1 MIEKGESKMTSRD
14 PVIRLLSMICFAVAL
29 AGTAQAQNRTW
40 VSGVGDDLNPCSRT
54 APCKTFSGA
63 ISKTVTNGEI
73 NCLDPGGFGAVT
85 ITKSITID
93 CHEVYAG
100 VLQTANSNGVNIAID
115 NFAGTDTRRTVQL
128 RNLNFSGADTGA
140 RGISI
145 TGSSLGVNSEV
156 YVEDCMLDG
165 SFGTNGSG
173 INDARNGGGLL
184 SVSNTTIRNMLGA
197 GIGVTKSFLSGTTKV
212 VLNNVQVLNCATGV
226 SLSTNTRATILNSV
240 ITGNTTGIFSEDL
253 DGGVT
258 PTQVAIDH
266 CVVSKNGT
274 GFQASTNSTMR
285 VSNTT
290 AMNNTT
296 ALFSGTVLSYGNNQT
311 GGAVFSGPVL
321 QT

>member
-1 MIEKGESKMTSRD
+1 MITRD
-14 PVIRLLSMICFAVAL
+14 PVMRLLLILCFAVAV
-29 AGTAQAQNRTW
+29 AGTAQAQSRTW
-40 VSGVGDDLNPCSRT
+40 VSGEGDDINPCSRT
-54 APCKTFSGA
+54 APCKTFAGA

-115 NFAGTDTRRTVQL
+115 NFAGTDTRRTVRL
-128 RNLNFSGADTGA
+128 RNLNLSGADTGA

-156 YVEDCMLDG
+156 YVEDCLLDG

-173 INDARNGGGLL
+173 ISDARNGGGLL

-197 GIGVTKSFLSGTTKV
+197 GIGVTKSFLSGTTRV
-212 VLNNVQVLNCATGV
+212 VINKVQVLNCATGV
-226 SLSTNTRATILNSV
+226 SLSTNSRATILNSV

-311 GGAVFSGPVL
+311 GGAAFSGPVS

>member
-1 MIEKGESKMTSRD
+1 MNTRD
-14 PVIRLLSMICFAVAL
+14 PIIRLLLIICFAVAL
-29 AGTAQAQNRTW
+29 AGAAQAQSRTW
-40 VSGVGDDLNPCSRT
+40 VSGVGDDMNPCSRT
-54 APCKTFSGA
+54 SPCKTFSGA
-63 ISKTVTNGEI
+63 ISKTATNGEI
-73 NCLDPGGFGAVT
+73 NCLHPRGFGAVT

-93 CHEVYAG
+93 CHEVFAS
-100 VLQTANSNGVNIAID
+100 VLQSAGSNGVNIAID
-115 NFAGTDTRRTVQL
+115 SFAGTDTRRTVQL

-145 TGSSLGVNSEV
+145 TGSTLGVNSEV

-165 SFGTNGSG
+165 SFGGTGNGIS
-173 INDARNGGGLL
+173 DARNGGGLL
-184 SVSNTTIRNMLGA
+184 SVSNTTIRNMIGP
-197 GIGVTKSFLSGTTKV
+197 GIGITKSFLSGTTKV
-212 VLNNVQVLNCATGV
+212 LLNKVQVLNCSTGV
-226 SLSTNTRATILNSV
+226 SLSTNTRATIFNSV

-253 DGGVT
+253 DGGGT
-258 PTQVAIDH
+258 ATQVAIDH

-311 GGAVFSGPVL
+311 GGAAFSGPVL

>member
-1 MIEKGESKMTSRD
+1 MNARD
-14 PVIRLLSMICFAVAL
+14 PITRLLLIICFAVAF
-29 AGTAQAQNRTW
+29 ATAAQAQATRTW
-40 VSGVGDDLNPCSRT
+40 VSGVGDDVNPCSRT

-63 ISKTVTNGEI
+63 ISKTAVNGEI

-85 ITKSITID
+85 ISKSIQID

-100 VLQTANSNGVNIAID
+100 VLHSGATNGVNIAID
-115 NFAGTDTRRTVQL
+115 NFASSDTRRTVRL
-128 RNLNFSGADTGA
+128 RNLNFSGFDTGA

-156 YVEDCMLDG
+156 FVEDCLMDG
-165 SFGTNGSG
+165 SFGGTGDG
-173 INDARNGGGLL
+173 IRDARGGGGLL

-197 GIGVTKSFLSGTTKV
+197 GVTVVKSFLSGHTKV
-212 VLNNVQVLNCATGV
+212 VLNKVQVLNCATGV
-226 SLSTNTRATILNSV
+226 SLSTNSKGTISDSV
-240 ITGNTTGIFSEDL
+240 ISGNTVGIFSEDL
-253 DGGVT
+253 DGGVID
-258 PTQVAIDH
+258 TQVAIDH

-311 GGAVFSGPVL
+311 GGAAFSGPVL

>member
-1 MIEKGESKMTSRD
+1 MTTRD
-14 PVIRLLSMICFAVAL
+14 PVMRLLLLICFAVAV
-29 AGTAQAQNRTW
+29 AGTAPAQSRTW
-40 VSGVGDDLNPCSRT
+40 VSGEGDDINPCSRT
-54 APCKTFSGA
+54 APCKTFAGA
-63 ISKTVTNGEI
+63 ISKTATNGEI
-73 NCLDPGGFGAVT
+73 NCLDPAGFGAVT

-115 NFAGTDTRRTVQL
+115 NFVGTDTRRTVQL

-173 INDARNGGGLL
+173 ISDARNGGGLL

-197 GIGVTKSFLSGTTKV
+197 GIGVAKSFLSGTTRV
-212 VLNNVQVLNCATGV
+212 VLNGVQVLNCATGV
-226 SLSTNTRATILNSV
+226 SLSTNTRATIMNSV

-311 GGAVFSGPVL
+311 GGAAFSGPVL

>member
-1 MIEKGESKMTSRD
+1 MTTRD
-14 PVIRLLSMICFAVAL
+14 PVMRLLLLLCFAVAV
-29 AGTAQAQNRTW
+29 AGTAPAQSRTW
-40 VSGVGDDLNPCSRT
+40 VSGEGDDINPCSRT
-54 APCKTFSGA
+54 APCKTFAGA
-63 ISKTVTNGEI
+63 ISKTATNGEI
-73 NCLDPGGFGAVT
+73 NCLDPAGFGAVT

-115 NFAGTDTRRTVQL
+115 NFVGTDTRRTVQL

-173 INDARNGGGLL
+173 ISDARNGGGLL

-197 GIGVTKSFLSGTTKV
+197 GIGVAKSFLSGTTRV
-212 VLNNVQVLNCATGV
+212 VLNRVQVLNCATGV
-226 SLSTNTRATILNSV
+226 SLSTNTRATIMNSV

-311 GGAVFSGPVL
+311 GGAAFSGPVL

>member
-1 MIEKGESKMTSRD
+1 MTTRD
-14 PVIRLLSMICFAVAL
+14 PVMRLLLTICFAVAL
-29 AGTAQAQNRTW
+29 AGAAHAQSRTW
-40 VSGVGDDLNPCSRT
+40 VSGVGDDMNPCSRT
-54 APCKTFSGA
+54 SPCKTFAGA
-63 ISKTVTNGEI
+63 ISKTATNGEI
-73 NCLDPGGFGAVT
+73 NCIDPGGFGAVT

-93 CHEVYAG
+93 CHEVVAG
-100 VLQTANSNGVNIAID
+100 VLQTANANGVIIAID

-128 RNLNFSGADTGA
+128 RNLNISGADTGA

-145 TGSSLGVNSEV
+145 VGSTLGVNSEV

-173 INDARNGGGLL
+173 ISDARNGGGLL

-212 VLNNVQVLNCATGV
+212 VINKVQVLNCATGV
-226 SLSTNTRATILNSV
+226 SLSTNTRATIFNSV
-240 ITGNTTGIFSEDL
+240 ISGNTTGIFSEDL
-253 DGGVT
+253 DGGVIA
-258 PTQVAIDH
+258 TQVAIDH
-266 CVVSKNGT
+266 CVVSKNAT

-296 ALFSGTVLSYGNNQT
+296 ALSSGTVLSYGNNQT
-311 GGAVFSGPVL
+311 GGAAFSGPVL

>member
-1 MIEKGESKMTSRD
+1 
-14 PVIRLLSMICFAVAL
+14 
-29 AGTAQAQNRTW
+29 
-40 VSGVGDDLNPCSRT
+40 VSGEGDDINPCSRT
-54 APCKTFSGA
+54 APCKTFAGA
-63 ISKTVTNGEI
+63 ISKTATNGEI
-73 NCLDPGGFGAVT
+73 NCLDPAGFGAVT

-115 NFAGTDTRRTVQL
+115 NFVGTDTRRTVQL

-173 INDARNGGGLL
+173 ISDARNGGGLL

-197 GIGVTKSFLSGTTKV
+197 GIGVAKSFLSGTTRV
-212 VLNNVQVLNCATGV
+212 VLNRVQVLNCATGV
-226 SLSTNTRATILNSV
+226 SLSTNTRATIMNSV

-311 GGAVFSGPVL
+311 GGAAFSGPVL

>member
-1 MIEKGESKMTSRD
+1 MTTRD
-14 PVIRLLSMICFAVAL
+14 PVMRLLLLICFAVAV
-29 AGTAQAQNRTW
+29 AGTASAQSRTW
-40 VSGVGDDLNPCSRT
+40 VSGEGDDINPCSRT
-54 APCKTFSGA
+54 APCKTFAGA
-63 ISKTVTNGEI
+63 ISKTATNGEI
-73 NCLDPGGFGAVT
+73 NCLDPAGFGAVT

-115 NFAGTDTRRTVQL
+115 NFVGTDTRRTVQL

-173 INDARNGGGLL
+173 ISDARNGGGLL

-197 GIGVTKSFLSGTTKV
+197 GIGVAKSFLSGTTRV
-212 VLNNVQVLNCATGV
+212 VLNRVQVLNCATGV
-226 SLSTNTRATILNSV
+226 SLSTNTRATIMNSV

-311 GGAVFSGPVL
+311 GGAAFSGPVL
-321 QT
+321 KT